1 MNRPWL
7 AHYPAGL
14 PAEIDPD
21 RYPSVNHLFD
31 EAFRQYGT
39 RPYAVC
45 MDRFLTYAE
54 LERLSR
60 AFGAWLQ
67 SRGLARGAR
76 VAIMLPNVLQFPVVL
91 AAALRAGF
99 TVVTVN
105 PLYTA
110 RELEHQLA
118 DSGAE
123 AIVVLENFAHV
134 LAQVLPRVPI
144 THVVVTAMGD
154 LFPLPKRLIVDY
166 VVRRVKKL
174 VPPFALPGSVRFRSA
189 LAEGERR
196 ALAPAA
202 CTGGDIAFLQYTG
215 GTTGLSKGAIITH
228 RNVVA
233 AMLQFDAAFQVTLGA
248 LPERPAQLNVVTAL
262 PLYHSY
268 ALTACA
274 LLAMRQGNLLTL
286 IPNPRDIPAFVR
298 ELGKRAFHVL
308 PGLNTLFIALTA
320 NEDFRKLDFSQLVIT
335 GAGGMA
341 TNKAVADRWQAITG
355 CVVAEGWGMS
365 ETTSA
370 GTVNRAD
377 APELSGTIGSPLPS
391 IDLVIRDEHNREVP
405 VGQPGELCIKGPNVT
420 PGYYKQPDETARSM
434 TPDGF
439 FRTGD
444 IGTMDERG
452 EFRIVDRKKDMIL
465 VSGFNVF
472 PSEIESVVGAHPGVA
487 ECAAIGVED
496 PESGEAV
503 KLFVV
508 RRDPGLTEDA
518 VRAHCR
524 EQLTGYKRPAH
535 VEFRSDLPKTPVGK
549 VLRRA
554 LRD

>member
-7 AHYPAGL
+7 AHYPPNL

-21 RYPSVNHLFD
+21 HYPSVNHLFD
-31 EAFRQYGT
+31 EAFGKFGA

-45 MDRFLTYAE
+45 MDRFMRYDE

-60 AFGAWLQ
+60 AFGGWLQ
-67 SRGLARGAR
+67 SRGLAPGAR
-76 VAIMLPNVLQFPVVL
+76 VAIMLPNVLQFPVAMAGV
-91 AAALRAGF
+91 LRAGY

-134 LAQVLPRVPI
+134 LAQVLPRVRVA
-144 THVVVTAMGD
+144 HVVVSAMGD
-154 LFPLPKRLIVDY
+154 LFPLPKRLLVDY

-174 VPPFALPGSVRFRSA
+174 VPPFELPGSVPFRRA
-189 LAEGERR
+189 LAEGARSAFVQAERSG
-196 ALAPAA
+196 A
-202 CTGGDIAFLQYTG
+202 DIAFLQYTG

-233 AMLQFDAAFQVTLGA
+233 AMLQFDAALQVTLA
-248 LPERPAQLNVVTAL
+248 TLADPPPQMNIVTAL

-268 ALTACA
+268 ALTACG

-286 IPNPRDIPAFVR
+286 IPNPRDIPAFVKALTR
-298 ELGKRAFHVL
+298 RPFHVL
-308 PGLNTLFIALTA
+308 PGLNTLFIALAA
-320 NEDFRKLDFSQLVIT
+320 NEDFRRLDFSRLVLT

-341 TNKAVADRWQAITG
+341 TNKSVADRWQEITG
-355 CVVAEGWGMS
+355 CVVSEGWGMS

-370 GTVNRAD
+370 GTVSRAG
-377 APELSGTIGSPLPS
+377 ATEHSGTIGMPLPS
-391 IDLVIRDEHNREVP
+391 IDIVVRDEENRDVP

-420 PGYYKQPDETARSM
+420 PGYYNRPEETERAM
-434 TPDGF
+434 TPDGYL
-439 FRTGD
+439 RTGD
-444 IGTMDERG
+444 IGTMDENG

-472 PSEIESVVGAHPGVA
+472 PSEIEAVVSAHPGVA

-508 RRDPGLTEDA
+508 RRDPALTEESL
-518 VRAHCR
+518 RAHCR
-524 EQLTGYKRPAH
+524 EQLTGYKRPKH
-535 VEFRSDLPKTPVGK
+535 VEFRKELPKTPVGK